1 MVNLPSSLTAIV
13 HMKFQFDEKEKKL
26 VGQAEIQLL
35 DELLD
40 RAGDLDPELQE
51 MLVKFADYVSVHSTK
66 RG

>member
-1 MVNLPSSLTAIV
+1 
-13 HMKFQFDEKEKKL
+13 MKFQFDEKEKKL